1 MKKKEET
8 GKYVRMLTS
17 EIRSTL
23 NRHTILKTTLV
34 ELAQTLKL
42 NNCNIW
48 MPSEGGESFQ
58 LAHDVQEMTVTSA
71 VPHTIIPRADPG
83 VLYVRVITWR
93 NGVSSLSQSSSVH
106 HLMRSKMGVL
116 SQDRALYSMVS
127 TMFEMYFGTA
137 LIGAKR
143 WGK

>member
-1 MKKKEET
+1 MKRKAET

-48 MPSEGGESFQ
+48 MPSEDGESYK
-58 LAHDVQEMTVTSA
+58 LTHELEEKTVTSA
-71 VPHTIIPRADPG
+71 VPHTTVPRTDSGVQYVKILCSESISCSIGMFEILGSECILG
-83 VLYVRVITWR
+83 VLNVFW
-93 NGVSSLSQSSSVH
+93 
-106 HLMRSKMGVL
+106 
-116 SQDRALYSMVS
+116 
-127 TMFEMYFGTA
+127 EC
-137 LIGAKR
+137 
-143 WGK
+143 